1 MTKVKASLWSR
12 PKVKASLWSRPKV
25 KASLW
30 IARSRPSKL
39 SKVKIAKVW
48 TVRVEG
54 IFLSPELPEF

>member
-1 MTKVKASLWSR
+1 MLKVKASLWSR

-39 SKVKIAKVW
+39 SQVKIAKVW
-48 TVRVEG
+48 TFWFEE
-54 IFLSPELPEF
+54 IF